1 MSRLARLSLFAALWL
16 ASACASAPATP
27 PATADGV
34 LRVHN
39 PLEVPVR
46 VYEMYQLRPVFD
58 AHVGSAQC
66 IPLGDVPARDSADFA
81 IIAGADGP
89 IGVVFQADSLNGIP
103 ADVSRPMQARAGERL
118 RFTVTRM
125 LRIATPWVNRG
136 PTRGT
141 IGSQVGE
148 GTGDRAIER
157 C

>member
-1 MSRLARLSLFAALWL
+1 MPTSARLAFLILACTAL
-16 ASACASAPATP
+16 ACASAP
-27 PATADGV
+27 PAVTTTGDGV
-34 LRVHN
+34 LRVNN

-58 AHVGSAQC
+58 AHVGSARC
-66 IPLGDVPARDSADFA
+66 IPLGDVAPRDSAEFT
-81 IIAGADGP
+81 IIAGVDGP

-103 ADVSRPMQARAGERL
+103 ADVSRPMQAQAGQRL
-118 RFTVTRM
+118 YFTVNRV

-136 PTRGT
+136 MTRGT

>member
-1 MSRLARLSLFAALWL
+1 MQ
-16 ASACASAPATP
+16 
-27 PATADGV
+27 
-34 LRVHN
+34 N

-58 AHVGSAQC
+58 AHVGSARC
-66 IPLGDVPARDSADFA
+66 IPLGDVPARDSTDFT

-118 RFTVTRM
+118 RFTVNRV

-136 PTRGT
+136 GATRGT
-141 IGSQVGE
+141 IGSQIGE
-148 GTGDRAIER
+148 GSGDRAIER